1 MKIPIVERG
10 TINAFKMYNEGAMI
24 IEDKFME
31 LEKRIIE
38 LESRI

>member
-10 TINAFKMYNEGAMI
+10 TINAFKIYNEGATI

-31 LEKRIIE
+31 LEKRIID
-38 LESRI
+38 LESRL